1 MKVFNKQ
8 ILPAEI
14 NYKKIINQDNNSL
27 KNNEAVKTLS
37 ILTNN
42 EYTKTKYLNCD
53 CVCDCNY
60 VCSKCNNGSNNESN
74 NELKYLLDNFKKL
87 LDNWSK
93 ITKNKD
99 INTNN
104 NILNDKNCEKCSS
117 YINSN
122 LNLKQSNTS
131 TTNCCNCASENECT
145 CKDKIIDSIEKMKK
159 MNILMKLISQEIILL
174 FLMRL
179 IKQKFY

>member
-1 MKVFNKQ
+1 MDLNIMKVFNKQ

-60 VCSKCNNGSNNESN
+60 VCSKCNNRSNNESN

-87 LDNWSK
+87 LDN
-93 ITKNKD
+93 
-99 INTNN
+99 
-104 NILNDKNCEKCSS
+104 
-117 YINSN
+117 
-122 LNLKQSNTS
+122 
-131 TTNCCNCASENECT
+131 
-145 CKDKIIDSIEKMKK
+145 
-159 MNILMKLISQEIILL
+159 
-174 FLMRL
+174 
-179 IKQKFY
+179 